1 MERKFSVHVKD
12 KDLLLLNISNTFC
25 SFIYV
30 NKFKSPFVMKFLNS
44 TMGRELRDYKLS
56 SQLPEPSGLT
66 FENLSTSFGS

>member
-1 MERKFSVHVKD
+1 MYTLD
-12 KDLLLLNISNTFC
+12 KDLLFNISNTFC